1 MLSIEEKVLSC
12 YGKMNNHSI
21 AEVVG
26 IPYQRVLAIL
36 YGGRDRVSTYTGA
49 AQQRKDRKSHSMLSL
64 WNEDK
69 YESSV
74 SETQLWRNLGTL

>member
-21 AEVVG
+21 AKVLN
-26 IPYQRVLAIL
+26 IPHKRVLAIL

-49 AQQRKDRKSHSMLSL
+49 AQQRKNRKSHSMLSL
-64 WNEDK
+64 WNDDK

-74 SETQLWRNLGTL
+74 SEIELWRNLGTL